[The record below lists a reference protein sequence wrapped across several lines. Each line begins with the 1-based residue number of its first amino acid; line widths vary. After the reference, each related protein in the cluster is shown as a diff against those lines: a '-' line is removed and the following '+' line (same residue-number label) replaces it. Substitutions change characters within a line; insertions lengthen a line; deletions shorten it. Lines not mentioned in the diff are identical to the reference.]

1 VVSAWPFAAQ
11 AAIIRAAQ
19 KSCLQ
24 GGVRLLSLKVARIE
38 IATPRIKSVE
48 LVAAGGGTLPAFTA
62 GAHIDVELGNG
73 VARSYS
79 LLNDPT
85 ETHRY
90 VVAVLRETDSRGGST
105 YVHDQLQVD
114 DILASSE
121 PANNFPLNEAGESH
135 ILIAGGIGITPLI
148 AMSRRLTACGLEF
161 TLHYCAKNRAE
172 AAFIDEIEAA
182 LGPRLAAHFDGGDI
196 SRGLDVA
203 ALLKER
209 PAAAHVYVCGPPGL
223 IRAVREAT
231 PHWPKGSV
239 HYELFRGSEAD
250 IAPRS
255 SNQAFEIVLKRAG
268 KTLTVPAD
276 KSILEA
282 LAGAGIKVK
291 TLCKEGVCG
300 TCRVGL
306 LEGRADHRDEVL
318 TDEERERN
326 IQVCVSRAQPGETLV
341 LDL

>member
-1 VVSAWPFAAQ
+1 L
-11 AAIIRAAQ
+11 
-19 KSCLQ
+19 LQ
-24 GGVRLLSLKVARIE
+24 LRVARI
-38 IATPRIKSVE
+38 ADVTPRIKSIE
-48 LVAAGGGTLPAFTA
+48 FVAADGGALPAFTA
-62 GAHIDVELGNG
+62 GAHIDVTLGNG
-73 VARSYS
+73 EERSYS
-79 LLNDPT
+79 LLNAPT
-85 ETHRY
+85 EAHRY

-105 YVHDQLQVD
+105 YMHNELRVGDVLP
-114 DILASSE
+114 SSA
-121 PANNFPLNEAGESH
+121 PINNFPLNEAGERH
-135 ILIAGGIGITPLI
+135 ILIAGGIGITPLL
-148 AMSRRLTACGLEF
+148 AMSRRLTARGLDF
-161 TLHYCAKNRAE
+161 TLYYCAKTRAE

-182 LGPRLAAHFDGGDI
+182 LGPRLLAHFDGGDI
-196 SRGLDVA
+196 ARGLDVA

-255 SNQAFEIVLKRAG
+255 SDQTFEIVLRRAG

-282 LAGAGIKVK
+282 LAGAGIKIK

-306 LEGRADHRDEVL
+306 VSGRADHRDEVL

-326 IQVCVSRAQPGETLV
+326 IQVCVSRALPGETLV